1 MLCESKNTRPCENRR
16 RNLIPLATAWCICSP
31 YAPIWSCICWT
42 FFSLKTH
49 PRRMEERACA
59 GGPESTPLL
68 WPWARAVCCARARQP
83 RPHSTHSDDEWHCYP
98 LARGCLP
105 ILCAPFGTEA
115 YCTAEVM
122 VLLICRNQLIIA
134 ATLVLCI
141 CLAPY
146 PLIWS
151 GPIHPSWTNFSIP
164 SLPALYASKRVT
176 QNTDD

>member
-1 MLCESKNTRPCENRR
+1 MPPYDHAYVEHFFRLKPIRGGWKSVRVR
-16 RNLIPLATAWCICSP
+16 AAQSP
-31 YAPIWSCICWT
+31 HRCGD
-42 FFSLKTH
+42 H
-49 PRRMEERACA
+49 E
-59 GGPESTPLL
+59 
-68 WPWARAVCCARARQP
+68 RAVCCARARQP

-134 ATLVLCI
+134 ATVALCI

-176 QNTDD
+176 QNTAMHLVTTECFNESATI